1 MFAKELRELSVEEL
15 NAKLV
20 ELLAEQFKL
29 KFALKAG
36 QLKDVSSLKKV
47 RRDIARV
54 RTVLAQQV
62 ASKKVGE

>member
-15 NAKLV
+15 NAKLA

-29 KFALKAG
+29 KFSLKTG

-54 RTVLAQQV
+54 RTVLTQV

>member
-15 NAKLV
+15 DAKLS

-29 KFALKAG
+29 KFALKSG
-36 QLKDVSSLKKV
+36 KLDKVSSLKDV

-54 RTVLAQQV
+54 RTVLAQKNV
-62 ASKKVGE
+62 SKKDGE